1 MAEEN
6 RSLQDVIDRL
16 RAEGALTRNT
26 GSNSIKTV
34 KDVLKGDREQDA
46 RTHEELLDAIMES
59 AESINKNNS
68 RIYKTQQDNLTL
80 GDEKELRNEEIA
92 RSELQIELLE
102 RIAIASEAQ
111 IKLLKGMKNTGGG
124 GLGIN
129 PIFAGG
135 AGLLAGLGAG
145 AGAGIGIGLSAL
157 GIGGGIAIAAGG
169 IGLAISTVMQSFD
182 DFAEGMERIN
192 ALELDEEVFEQVG
205 RAIGNLV
212 EELSIGEAIGLSI
225 LSGVSF
231 QQLADGIET
240 LNNTKFDPAQLEK
253 VGEALDALAK
263 VGFVEALS
271 LRIVDDTD
279 FHALAKGLNY
289 LGSQDFDL
297 ENIKKAAEGLEELVG
312 SVTDVVGVLALQ
324 AIDDNLIPLANG
336 INRLNEASKDL
347 EGNFVANMQTAGEGL
362 RALADSQNYFMSF
375 LGISGLQAIDDN
387 LKPLADG
394 INALNTIDPVKFV
407 KVAALIGPAFDK
419 LLDGTDDL
427 FGTTGLQA
435 IDDNL
440 KPLADGLVYF
450 ANKVSKADAEHFADL
465 GDILGGSFE
474 NLLDGTDDLFGTTG
488 LQAIDDNLVKFADG
502 VHHFAN
508 KVSLEDAQKLKKV
521 APELKDAMA
530 DLLLGHNNLLGAIGF
545 QAIDDNLEPYANG
558 IGALNSV
565 GKEIDIA
572 NFEKITEAMQE
583 MRKGV
588 EAISDLNVPIRNMGM
603 NIPFDKIVN
612 RALDTRDLIR
622 GLTGEIESV
631 DFRTVMNLPGF
642 DDNTYF
648 DGGILGFDKDLPALQ
663 EQLRGYADTL
673 DEIGRLTTDV
683 PRLDRKFLDQQSEN
697 IRAVM
702 SEVAPRGEFTLAEPA
717 TINIKEAQIHVLK
730 QQQQELADAQTAGAN
745 GGAVIAD
752 ASVNSQTINM
762 ASSTQVNQTQNLV
775 GTDVL
780 DASYNV

>member
-80 GDEKELRNEEIA
+80 GDERELRNEEIA
-92 RSELQIELLE
+92 RSELQIDLLE

-145 AGAGIGIGLSAL
+145 AGAGLGIGIGGLGIGAGVGVAAL
-157 GIGGGIAIAAGG
+157 GIGT
-169 IGLAISTVMQSFD
+169 AISTVLQSFD
-182 DFAEGMERIN
+182 DYADGLEKLN
-192 ALELDEEVFEQVG
+192 NLELDPKVFEQIG
-205 RAIGNLV
+205 TAIGDMV
-212 EELSIGEAIGLSI
+212 SQLSIGQAVGLSI

-231 QQLADGIET
+231 NELANGIER
-240 LNNTKFDPAQLEK
+240 LNSANFDPANLEK
-253 VGEALDALAK
+253 VGDAIDALAK
-263 VGFVEALS
+263 IGFVEALS
-271 LRIVDDTD
+271 LRVADGTD
-279 FHALAKGLNY
+279 FHALADGLTYLGAQEYNIAGIETAAKGLLKLINNEF
-289 LGSQDFDL
+289 SMF
-297 ENIKKAAEGLEELVG
+297 
-312 SVTDVVGVLALQ
+312 GVLALQ
-324 AIDDNLIPLANG
+324 LIDDNLIPLADG
-336 INRLNEASKDL
+336 IDRVNKATKELDES
-347 EGNFVANMQTAGEGL
+347 FVTKMELAGKGV

-387 LKPLADG
+387 LVPLANG
-394 INALNTIDPVKFV
+394 INALNTIDPARFLA
-407 KVAALIGPAFDK
+407 VAQAIGPAFDK
-419 LLDGTDDL
+419 ILDGTDDL

-450 ANKVSKADAEHFADL
+450 SRTVSKEDADHFAYL
-465 GDILGGSFE
+465 GNTLGGSFQ

-502 VHHFAN
+502 VHYFSN

-530 DLLLGHNNLLGAIGF
+530 NLLKGHNNLLGAIGF

-558 IGALNSV
+558 IGALNDV
-565 GKEIDIA
+565 GKEIDIV
-572 NFEKITEAMQE
+572 NFVKITQAMQE

-588 EAISDLNVPIRNMGM
+588 EAISDLNVPIRQMGM
-603 NIPFDKIVN
+603 NIPFDKIVD

-631 DFRTVMNLPGF
+631 DFRTVGNVIGF

-663 EQLRGYADTL
+663 EQLREYANTL
-673 DEIGRLTTDV
+673 DV
-683 PRLDRKFLDQQSEN
+683 PRLDRQFLDQQSEN

-775 GTDVL
+775 GTDAL
-780 DASYNV
+780 DASYNIG